1 MIYNYLKEKL
11 ASITN
16 PEEHRRL
23 IYEAEKDIERIK
35 REHSNTWRYC
45 LGCKG
50 YTKRAELYEDE
61 YKGHVVLRCCKCD
74 VIVEFPEFEAYLGA
88 R

>member
-1 MIYNYLKEKL
+1 MDGLIYSYLKL
-11 ASITN
+11 ALEN
-16 PEEHRRL
+16 RKDDPEECRRL

-35 REHSNTWRYC
+35 REHNNTWRYC

-61 YKGHVVLRCCKCD
+61 YKGHVVLRCCNCD
-74 VIVEFPEFEAYLGA
+74 AIVEFPELGVY
-88 R
+88 